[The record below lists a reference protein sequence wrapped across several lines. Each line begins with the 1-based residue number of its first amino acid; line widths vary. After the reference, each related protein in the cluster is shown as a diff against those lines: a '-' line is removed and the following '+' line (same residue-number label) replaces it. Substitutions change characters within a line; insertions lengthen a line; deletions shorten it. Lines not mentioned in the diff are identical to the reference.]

1 MKKIIS
7 GMFFRLFKGIE
18 FWALIVILLVSALF
32 IGYSRFKMQDYF
44 DIRRT
49 ETNVAKRYE
58 TSGVSAYDAYRVDCE
73 AMPADLYYKISGASS
88 DVEEEVAFVYDL
100 ISSAQVMPVLLSLLF
115 IPFFFGRM
123 FSDGGIKNLI
133 AGGLSKG
140 KIYLSSLI
148 VTFAMDA
155 FMYIVNLIAFGFW
168 CIFFGWKP
176 PVYLPVIIPM
186 ILINMLFVMTL
197 SAVCIAVLFVTKK
210 KTITVIGGFVLAV
223 SMVLSLTSV
232 AMAAISLS
240 QNINVT
246 GEAYERFRKVREEEP
261 YEMEQHYNY
270 SEVKTDLTYK
280 GEDIDFVDD
289 SVFPPA
295 VKTVCLVMIYM
306 DPALIRNFTGIIQTS
321 HYVLVR
327 DGLYAVNF
335 ASNIFWIAVISFC
348 GIIVFKKR
356 EIRC

>member
-18 FWALIVILLVSALF
+18 FWVLIVILLVSALF

-49 ETNVAKRYE
+49 ETNIAGRYE
-58 TSGVSAYDAYRVDCE
+58 SMGVSAFDAYRVDCE
-73 AMPADLYYKISGASS
+73 SMPADVYYQITDDSS
-88 DVEEEVAFVYDL
+88 DVEGEVAFVYNL

-148 VTFAMDA
+148 VIFALDA
-155 FMYIVNLIAFGFW
+155 FMYIVNILAFGFW

-176 PVYLPVIIPM
+176 PLYLPVVIPM

-197 SAVCIAVLFVTKK
+197 SAVSIAILFVTKK
-210 KTITVIGGFVLAV
+210 KTITAIGGFVMAV
-223 SMVLSLTSV
+223 SMVLSLTSI
-232 AMAAISLS
+232 ALAAISLS

-246 GEAYERFRKVREEEP
+246 GEVYERFRKVREEEP

-270 SEVKTDLTYK
+270 SEAKMDLTCR
-280 GEDIDFVDD
+280 GENIDFVEN
-289 SVFPPA
+289 STFPPA
-295 VKTVCLVMIYM
+295 AKNVCLAMIYM
-306 DPALIRNFTGIIQTS
+306 DPALISNFTGIIQTS

-327 DGLYAVNF
+327 DGVYTVNG
-335 ASNIFWIAVISFC
+335 ACNIFWIAVITFC